1 MENQKQ
7 YKSISELMDELKSM
21 TDKIEQG
28 NLSYNELEEVLNTSR
43 ELHERLVILKYKAV
57 EKFVK
62 GDEYDD
68 GKHRFKLNLKRT
80 NQLSLEEVISDTVKE
95 KLEKAQTNFL
105 EDLTPEPPITEE
117 PETAVVEAHKEVK
130 EEAKT
135 APVAPQEK
143 ANGSASVNDK
153 FSGQNKKTLADK
165 LNKSPIKNLK
175 EHIGINQKFLFINDL
190 FKGENEVYNAAVNQ
204 LNAFENYQQ
213 AQDYLNI
220 IKVQLEWDEEHPSTI
235 KFLDYVER
243 RYL

>member
-28 NLSYNELEEVLNTSR
+28 ILSYNELEEVLNTSR

-62 GDEYDD
+62 GDDYDD
-68 GKHRFKLNLKRT
+68 GKSRFKLNLKRT
-80 NQLSLEEVISDTVKE
+80 NQLSLDEVISDTVKE

-105 EDLTPEPPITEE
+105 EDLTPEATQVEE
-117 PETAVVEAHKEVK
+117 PIAVVEVKK
-130 EEAKT
+130 EEPTRVVVHPA
-135 APVAPQEK
+135 EK
-143 ANGSASVNDK
+143 HAVSASVNDK
-153 FSGQNKKTLADK
+153 FTGQNKKTLADK
-165 LNKSPIKNLK
+165 LNKSAIKNLK

-190 FKGENEVYNAAVNQ
+190 FKGENEVYNAAINQ
-204 LNAFENYQQ
+204 LNGFANYQEAEQ
-213 AQDYLNI
+213 YI
-220 IKVQLEWDEEHPSTI
+220 SVIKQQLEWDEEHPSTV
-235 KFLDYVER
+235 KFLNYVER

>member
-28 NLSYNELEEVLNTSR
+28 NLSYNELKEVLNTSR

-62 GDEYDD
+62 GDDY

-105 EDLTPEPPITEE
+105 EDLTPEPPMAEE
-117 PETAVVEAHKEVK
+117 PETAVVEVRKEVK
-130 EEAKT
+130 EETKI
-135 APVAPQEK
+135 APVAPLEK

-204 LNAFENYQQ
+204 LNAFENYQK

>member
-28 NLSYNELEEVLNTSR
+28 ILSYNELEDVLITSR
-43 ELHERLVILKYKAV
+43 ELHERLVVLKYKAV

-68 GKHRFKLNLKRT
+68 GKNRFKLNLKRT

-105 EDLTPEPPITEE
+105 EDLAPETTQAEE
-117 PETAVVEAHKEVK
+117 PVAVEETKKEQPAQPIVQSIEKPTNAH
-130 EEAKT
+130 
-135 APVAPQEK
+135 
-143 ANGSASVNDK
+143 SVNDK

-190 FKGENEVYNAAVNQ
+190 FKGENEAYNNAINQ
-204 LNAFENYQQ
+204 LNGFANYQEAEQ
-213 AQDYLNI
+213 YVSS
-220 IKVQLEWDEEHPSTI
+220 IKQQMEWDEEHPSTI

>member
-28 NLSYNELEEVLNTSR
+28 ILSYNELEVVLITSR
-43 ELHERLVILKYKAV
+43 ELHERLVVLKYKAV

-68 GKHRFKLNLKRT
+68 GKNRFKLNLKRN

-105 EDLTPEPPITEE
+105 EDLTHETTQAEE
-117 PETAVVEAHKEVK
+117 PVAVEETKKEQPAQPIAQSIEKPTNAH
-130 EEAKT
+130 
-135 APVAPQEK
+135 
-143 ANGSASVNDK
+143 SVNDK

-190 FKGENEVYNAAVNQ
+190 FKGENEAYNNAINQ
-204 LNAFENYQQ
+204 LNGFANYHEAEQYVSSIKQQ
-213 AQDYLNI
+213 M
-220 IKVQLEWDEEHPSTI
+220 EWDEEHPSTI